1 MLFGEFSFSS
11 TTEEFLAKLLSVL
24 LLLMVAFLFIGIVR
38 SIVKLKVPNLFMLL
52 WLLLSLLSLLYFRH
66 TYSYSPNQDFRYIFP
81 SIIPFI
87 YFYLTG
93 IDFFIK
99 RKLMTL
105 GILAYILA
113 FLFVLATTFLFHYP
127 IGKLIRFIEKRGND
141 HHEPNRSKHRPH
153 GGPWHRFA
161 CLAKMA

>member
-1 MLFGEFSFSS
+1 
-11 TTEEFLAKLLSVL
+11 
-24 LLLMVAFLFIGIVR
+24 MVAFLFIGIVR

-93 IDFFIK
+93 IEFF
-99 RKLMTL
+99 
-105 GILAYILA
+105 
-113 FLFVLATTFLFHYP
+113 TTQTYDARNTRIHTCFPVCFGDYLLFHYP